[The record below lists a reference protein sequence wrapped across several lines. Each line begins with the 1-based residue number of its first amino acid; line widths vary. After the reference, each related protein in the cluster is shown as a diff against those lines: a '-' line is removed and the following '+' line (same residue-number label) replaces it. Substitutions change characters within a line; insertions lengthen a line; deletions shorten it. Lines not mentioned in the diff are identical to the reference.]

1 MSKVKIEG
9 NASGTGTLTISAP
22 NTNTDRTLTLPD
34 GAGEI
39 LTDASTLSSSNLSG
53 ALPAIDGSSLTGVVP
68 DDIPIF
74 SAYAPT
80 NGTITQNTWT
90 ILIFGTEQ
98 YDTVSAYTTSNGRF
112 QPLIEG
118 YYWIGVSLE
127 HNGTT
132 RQICK
137 IVKHSSLNEDYFIW
151 DTQLTNSGTDL
162 SGSTLTYL
170 NGSTDYVDVQV
181 YGSGGD
187 YTISTDLGRSMFQGY
202 LVRKA

>member
-22 NTNTDRTLTLPD
+22 NTNTDRSLTLPD

-39 LTDASTLSSSNLSG
+39 LLSDG
-53 ALPAIDGSSLTGVVP
+53 DGSNLTGVVP

-80 NGTITQNTWT
+80 NGTISQNTYT
-90 ILIFGTEQ
+90 VVLFGTEQ
-98 YDTVSAYTTSNGRF
+98 YDTDSAYNTSNGRF
-112 QPLIEG
+112 QPSIAG

-127 HNGTT
+127 HNATT
-132 RQICK
+132 RQICR
-137 IVKHSSLNEDYFIW
+137 IIKHSSLNEDYFVW
-151 DTQLTNSGTDL
+151 DTALAQSSGVDLT
-162 SGSTLTYL
+162 GSTLMYL

-181 YGSGGD
+181 YGSGTD
-187 YTISTDLGRSMFQGY
+187 YTLSTDLGRTMFQGY

>member
-22 NTNTDRTLTLPD
+22 NTNTDRSLTLPD

-39 LTDASTLSSSNLSG
+39 LLSDG
-53 ALPAIDGSSLTGVVP
+53 DGSNLTGVVP

-80 NGTITQNTWT
+80 NGTISQNTYT
-90 ILIFGTEQ
+90 VVLFGTEQ
-98 YDTVSAYTTSNGRF
+98 YDTDSAYNTSNGRF
-112 QPLIEG
+112 QPSIAG

-127 HNGTT
+127 HNATT
-132 RQICK
+132 RQICR
-137 IVKHSSLNEDYFIW
+137 IIKHSSLNEDYFIW

>member
-39 LTDASTLSSSNLSG
+39 LLSDG
-53 ALPAIDGSSLTGVVP
+53 DGSNLTGVVP

-80 NGTITQNTWT
+80 NGTISQNTYT
-90 ILIFGTEQ
+90 VVLFGTEQ
-98 YDTVSAYTTSNGRF
+98 YDTDSAYNTSNGRF
-112 QPLIEG
+112 QPSIAG

-127 HNGTT
+127 HNATT
-132 RQICK
+132 RQICR
-137 IVKHSSLNEDYFIW
+137 IIKHSSLNEDYFVW
-151 DTQLTNSGTDL
+151 DTALAQSSGVDLT
-162 SGSTLTYL
+162 GSTLMYL